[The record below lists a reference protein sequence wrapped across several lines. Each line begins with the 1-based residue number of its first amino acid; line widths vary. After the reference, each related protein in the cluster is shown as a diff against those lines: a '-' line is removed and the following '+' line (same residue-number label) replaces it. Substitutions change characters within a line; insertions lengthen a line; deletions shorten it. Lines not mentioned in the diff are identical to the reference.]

1 MRKILRQGNRGADVK
16 ALKQYLRSLG
26 FDLNNM
32 NSVFDYELKVEVG
45 VFQKIC
51 KSEWFENDSSISVD
65 GIVGPQTKALI
76 QKYNPNNFLP
86 EVYDDI
92 TIIEEISV
100 ENFNKLIKDFKNPK
114 ANSRLFNTGEIW
126 INAGNR
132 DQVNPLV
139 MLAKCIQESLF
150 GNSPWARDHNNLFG
164 YAVTDSGPTGEAY
177 FKSLKQNIEFVT
189 SKVRNLFLNPD
200 DWRYAGND
208 LFGIEVYY
216 ATAAHNP
223 ILKAYY
229 WKILKEMLKN
239 IKKGR

>member
-51 KSEWFENDSSISVD
+51 KSEWFENDKSILVD
-65 GIVGPQTKALI
+65 GVAGPQTKKLI

-100 ENFNKLIKDFKNPK
+100 ENFNKLIRDFKNPK

-126 INAGNR
+126 INSGNR
-132 DQVNPLV
+132 YQVNPLV
-139 MLAKCIQESLF
+139 MLSKCIQESTYKGKF
-150 GNSPWARDHNNLFG
+150 GNSPWARKHNNLFG

-177 FKSLKQNIEFVT
+177 FKSLRQNIEFVT
-189 SKVRNLFLNPD
+189 SKIRSLFLNPD
-200 DWRYAGND
+200 DWRYAGNS
-208 LFGIEVYY
+208 LFSIELYY

-223 ILKAYY
+223 ILKAFY
-229 WKILKEMLKN
+229 WKRLKEMLK
-239 IKKGR
+239 KY

>member
-51 KSEWFENDSSISVD
+51 KSEWFENDKSISVD
-65 GIVGPQTKALI
+65 GVVGPQTKTLI
-76 QKYNPNNFLP
+76 EKYYPNNFLP

-92 TIIEEISV
+92 TIIPQNLTVGKI
-100 ENFNKLIKDFKNPK
+100 NLLINIFRKPK
-114 ANSRLFNTGEIW
+114 AHLKVIGTGKIW
-126 INAGNR
+126 LGSGIR
-132 DQVNPLV
+132 YQINPLV
-139 MLAKCIQESLF
+139 MLCKCIQESIF
-150 GNSPWARDHNNLFG
+150 GNSRWAREHNNLFG

-189 SKVRNLFLNPD
+189 SKVRSLFLNPD
-200 DWRYAGND
+200 DWRYCGKT
-208 LFGIEVYY
+208 LFGIELYY

-223 ILKAYY
+223 ILKAFY
-229 WKILKEMLKN
+229 WKRLKEMLK
-239 IKKGR
+239 KY

>member
-32 NSVFDYELKVEVG
+32 NSIFDYELKEEVS

-51 KSEWFENDSSISVD
+51 KTEWFEKDSSILVD
-65 GIVGPQTKALI
+65 GIAGPQTKKLI

-114 ANSRLFNTGEIW
+114 ANSRLFNTGKVW

-132 DQVNPLV
+132 YQINSLA

-150 GNSPWARDHNNLFG
+150 GNSHWALKHNNLFG

-189 SKVRNLFLNPD
+189 SKVRSLFLNPD
-200 DWRYAGND
+200 DWRYAGNS
-208 LFGIEVYY
+208 LFSIELYY

-229 WKILKEMLKN
+229 WQILKEMLK
-239 IKKGR
+239 KY

>member
-32 NSVFDYELKVEVG
+32 NSIFDYELKVEVS

-51 KSEWFENDSSISVD
+51 KSLWFEDDKSILID
-65 GIVGPQTKALI
+65 GVSGPQTKKLI

-86 EVYDDI
+86 EVYDDV
-92 TIIEEISV
+92 TIIPNITSYQIDT
-100 ENFNKLIKDFKNPK
+100 LIHDFKNPK
-114 ANSRLFNTGEIW
+114 ANRRLYGTGKIW
-126 INAGNR
+126 LDMGKLHKI
-132 DQVNPLV
+132 NPLV
-139 MLAKCIQESLF
+139 MLCKCIQESAF
-150 GNSPWARDHNNLFG
+150 GNSRWALKHNNLFG

-189 SKVRNLFLNPD
+189 SKVRSLFLDPD
-200 DWRYAGND
+200 NWRYCGKT
-208 LFGIEVYY
+208 LFGIELYY

-229 WKILKEMLKN
+229 WKILKEMLK
-239 IKKGR
+239 KY

>member
-32 NSVFDYELKVEVG
+32 NSVFDYELYVEVG

-51 KSEWFENDSSISVD
+51 KSIWFEDDKSILVD
-65 GIVGPQTKALI
+65 GVSGPQTKALI

-114 ANSRLFNTGEIW
+114 ANSRLFNTGEVW

-132 DQVNPLV
+132 YQVNSLV
-139 MLAKCIQESLF
+139 MLSKCIQESLF
-150 GNSPWARDHNNLFG
+150 GNSHWALKHNNLFG

-177 FKSLKQNIEFVT
+177 FSSLKQNIEFVT
-189 SKVRNLFLNPD
+189 SKVRSLFLNPD
-200 DWRYAGND
+200 DWRYAGNS
-208 LFGIEVYY
+208 LFSIELYY

-229 WKILKEMLKN
+229 WRILKEMLK
-239 IKKGR
+239 KY